1 MKTSSLWI
9 IRIAL
14 IVQFLGVLAVPTLL
28 AAEQAP
34 RAMWMAEWQNPP
46 QALALSESKGER
58 TLGVLEIRDGK
69 LSFVE
74 QLGQVDW
81 DLELSS
87 VKRVAVVNNGR
98 SIAITSLAGAEY
110 VFSIMGFDLTPAS
123 PKKAMAVIDRAVQA
137 MAANAR

>member
-14 IVQFLGVLAVPTLL
+14 IVQFLGVLAVPTLV
-28 AAEQAP
+28 AAGQTT
-34 RAMWMAEWQNPP
+34 RAMWMAEWQNAP
-46 QALALSESKGER
+46 ARVESGNR

-74 QLGQVDW
+74 QLGQIDW
-81 DLELSS
+81 ELELSS

-98 SIAITSLAGAEY
+98 AISITAMTGTEY
-110 VFSIMGFDLTPAS
+110 VLTVMGVDLTPAS
-123 PKKAMAVIDRAVQA
+123 PKKVVASIDRAVQA
-137 MAANAR
+137 IAANNR